1 MKQLWIFV
9 CTMIFIACQSNT
21 AQNNKKSLKDMQ
33 KSPPITAVATSDSIT
48 YNNYYDQMVKAVKHY
63 PEEPV
68 YMVYVNNEQCYY
80 ELLVNDM
87 PVAEYFDQGKR
98 MSPYYI
104 NSNILK
110 SGKQTLTYR
119 IYPETGRGM
128 MTLGDYTSIGI
139 DIGVIDQKKGFKA
152 SNMDT
157 VMVHQSLKTP
167 DGKHFIASGKDYYEY
182 TFEFEAKV
190 PYNEIG
196 LAKSK
201 DLRKMDQ
208 KELLH
213 KTEEAYHYL
222 AELIRNKDK
231 DQFAR
236 LNFNAVVRQYINGY
250 DTPDMIKDSFTILH
264 DWFYD
269 KTLKVNPLKDYS
281 LKFYGEGRVV
291 SLILNSKVALYRNS
305 SALSGNY
312 IDEDGDEAVQFF
324 RILLHIPEGKDSF
337 EVF

>member
-1 MKQLWIFV
+1 
-9 CTMIFIACQSNT
+9 MIEDWENQ
-21 AQNNKKSLKDMQ
+21 
-33 KSPPITAVATSDSIT
+33 PPITIATTSDSVT
-48 YNNYYDQMVKAVKHY
+48 YNNFYDQMVKAVKHY

-80 ELLVNDM
+80 EILINDM
-87 PVAEYFDQGKR
+87 PAGEYFDQGKR

-104 NSNILK
+104 NTNILK

-128 MTLGDYTSIGI
+128 ETLGDYTSIGI
-139 DIGVIDQKKGFKA
+139 DISVIDQKKGFKA

-157 VMVHQSLKTP
+157 VMAHQSLKTP

-190 PYNEIG
+190 PYSEIG
-196 LAKSK
+196 WTKSR

-208 KELLH
+208 KELLN

-222 AELIRNKDK
+222 TELIRNKDK

-236 LNFNAVVRQYINGY
+236 LNFNAIARQYIHSY
-250 DTPDMIKDSFTILH
+250 DSPDIIKDGFSVIQE
-264 DWFYD
+264 WFYD
-269 KTLKVNPLKDYS
+269 KTLKVNPPKDYS
-281 LKFYGEGRVV
+281 LHYYGNGRVV
-291 SLILNSKVALYRNS
+291 SLVLNNKEKLYRNRS
-305 SALSGNY
+305 LLHGDY
-312 IDEDGDEAVQFF
+312 IDEDGDESVRFF
-324 RILLHIPEGKDSF
+324 RVLLHIPEGKDSF
-337 EVF
+337 ELF

>member
-1 MKQLWIFV
+1 MLQ
-9 CTMIFIACQSNT
+9 
-21 AQNNKKSLKDMQ
+21 
-33 KSPPITAVATSDSIT
+33 SPPITAATSSESIS
-48 YNNYYDQMVKAVKHY
+48 YSNYYDQLVKAVQHY

-80 ELLVNDM
+80 EILVNDI
-87 PVAEYFDQGKR
+87 PIGRYFNQGKR

-104 NSNILK
+104 NENILQ

-119 IYPETGRGM
+119 IYPETERGM

-157 VMVHQSLKTP
+157 VMVHQSLKTA
-167 DGKHFIASGKDYYEY
+167 DGKHFVASGKDYYEY

-190 PYNEIG
+190 PYHEIG

-222 AELIRNKDK
+222 TELIQNKEK

-236 LNFNAVVRQYINGY
+236 LNFNAALRQYRNGY
-250 DTPDMIKDSFTILH
+250 EGEDMIKDGFTVIQ

-269 KTLKVNPLKDYS
+269 NTIKINPLKDYS
-281 LKFYGEGRVV
+281 LQYYGNGRLV
-291 SLILNSKVALYRNS
+291 SLVLNNKEKLYRNR
-305 SALSGNY
+305 SGLNADY
-312 IDEDGDEAVQFF
+312 IDEEGYEAVQFF
-324 RILLHIPEGKDSF
+324 RVLLYIPEGKDTF
-337 EVF
+337 ELF